1 MNKRKKEYFFLTTVD
16 LLKAWESIHGEME
29 AHWREKFVADLDAK
43 AIITF
48 PKQMVLAALKDSPR
62 LKTARLK
69 LERPSKLLE
78 NTRNA
83 RPIRT
88 SRQSGLRSSATN
100 SHWQV
105 PPLRSKSPSSILPK
119 SRTSPTDK
127 RKRAS
132 CKSCGKMINSNGN
145 CNC

>member
-1 MNKRKKEYFFLTTVD
+1 MNKYEKAYFFSTTVD
-16 LLKAWESIHGEME
+16 LLKAWESIHGEIE
-29 AHWREKFVADLDAK
+29 AHWREKFIDDLDAK

-48 PKQMVLAALKDSPR
+48 PKQMVLEALKDSPR

-78 NTRNA
+78 DMRSA

-100 SHWQV
+100 SHWQA
-105 PPLRSKSPSSILPK
+105 PPLGSKSPSSVLPK

-127 RKRAS
+127 RK
-132 CKSCGKMINSNGN
+132 
-145 CNC
+145 